1 MATSRCAISR
11 HTMALPL
18 SAHAHLCPTQ
28 HRTIRTQLVGR
39 CLVASSR
46 PVAHISAQWPRSLR
60 AGALPEAAS
69 MVQQAANTSVGD
81 LAEASKLV
89 IPGLLGDNQ
98 LREGFV
104 SGFLLIFFSEIGD
117 KTFFIALLLAL
128 RNSRSAVFIGTLGA
142 LSIMTVI
149 SVLLGRTLHLLDEAV
164 PFDNTPLAGVPI
176 DDLLAAGLLIWFGIQ
191 TLRGAAADTLKL
203 ILSTFTLVFAAEWG
217 DKSFLA
223 TIALG
228 AASSPLGVAG
238 GAVAGHGVA
247 TALAVAGGAVLTRYF
262 SPKYMGG
269 ALFLVFAA
277 ATLVDVATGAHS

>member
-1 MATSRCAISR
+1 
-11 HTMALPL
+11 
-18 SAHAHLCPTQ
+18 
-28 HRTIRTQLVGR
+28 
-39 CLVASSR
+39 
-46 PVAHISAQWPRSLR
+46 
-60 AGALPEAAS
+60 

-81 LAEASKLV
+81 LAEAAKLV

-191 TLRGAAADTLKL
+191 TLRGSEPNFQHLQGAAGAEEDEQEEKEEAKEAVKSITDADTLKL

-262 SPKYMGG
+262 SPKVLQYMGG

>member
-1 MATSRCAISR
+1 
-11 HTMALPL
+11 
-18 SAHAHLCPTQ
+18 
-28 HRTIRTQLVGR
+28 
-39 CLVASSR
+39 
-46 PVAHISAQWPRSLR
+46 
-60 AGALPEAAS
+60 

-81 LAEASKLV
+81 LAEAAKLV

-191 TLRGAAADTLKL
+191 TLRGAAGAEEDEQEEKEEAKEAVKSITDADTLKL

-262 SPKYMGG
+262 SPKVLQYMGG